1 MLGKGELEFPG
12 CTLQPLPKLTLKGLL
27 MNKIT
32 FFFTNPDLYSFLGVL
47 IYFH

>member
-12 CTLQPLPKLTLKGLL
+12 YTLQPLPKLTLKGLL

-32 FFFTNPDLYSFLGVL
+32 FFLQIQ
-47 IYFH
+47 IYIPF